1 MAFEYHPLE
10 ARDFRILL
18 LSPGEE
24 SDQLKETL
32 KHVSLADYGMPEY
45 ETTSYACG
53 EPSLTASILI
63 DGKLLAIPASSAEV
77 LCRVRKSDSIRTIWI
92 DAVCIDGSNIAEPGH
107 QVSLMCD
114 IYSRGSSNIIYLGES
129 DDLTVEGLWT
139 LECVIAEM
147 ASQTGGFSNIQR
159 SMFGKY
165 GEAQNVH
172 NMRVESPYSTKALH
186 SIYSRKWFS
195 RLWVVQEAFLS
206 PVNNCICW
214 GVVIPLHSLLAAA
227 LYYWNNY
234 YIEKELRQPF
244 RDAIRLHLLI
254 YQGYSDDLRKAHLR
268 LALASCLEMSV
279 HFDVS
284 VPADSVFAMLGLFA
298 NHVRLNNPEA

>member
-1 MAFEYHPLE
+1 MAFEYHQLE

-18 LSPGEE
+18 LGPGEE
-24 SDQLKETL
+24 SDQLKATL

-92 DAVCIDGSNIAEPGH
+92 DAVCIDGSNIAERGH

-114 IYSRGSSNIIYLGES
+114 VYSRGSSNIIYLGES

-159 SMFGKY
+159 SIFGKY
-165 GEAQNVH
+165 GEARNVH

-206 PVNNCICW
+206 SVNNCICW
-214 GVVIPLHSLLAAA
+214 RVMIPLHDLLAAA
-227 LYYWNNY
+227 LYVVRNY
-234 YIEKELRQPF
+234 NQSSASHSPTPLDYTSWSIK
-244 RDAIRLHLLI
+244 AILLTCQKHTCRL
-254 YQGYSDDLRKAHLR
+254 
-268 LALASCLEMSV
+268 
-279 HFDVS
+279 
-284 VPADSVFAMLGLFA
+284 P
-298 NHVRLNNPEA
+298 